1 MPKTK
6 EYDASELVA
15 IVDDS
20 EVADLDSIGYDQ
32 SKTHE
37 LQKTLDGTDI
47 WVDGIGEFSG
57 TVAVKATSGNVKN
70 MQAIFSTNRTF
81 KITIEHPESEK
92 RAKTTFDD
100 CKMLDFAPGDF
111 ELEGLPVYEG
121 SWEAPKVSYT
131 YSGGDE

>member
-1 MPKTK
+1 MPETK

-15 IVDDS
+15 LVDGS
-20 EVADLDSIGYDQ
+20 QVADLDSIGYDQ

-37 LQKTLDGTDI
+37 IQKTLDGADI
-47 WVDGIGEFSG
+47 WVDGIGEYSG

-81 KITIEHPESEK
+81 NITIKHPDSES
-92 RAKTTFDD
+92 RAQTKFTD

-121 SWEAPKVSYT
+121 SWEAPNVSYT
-131 YSGGDE
+131 YSESEE